1 MKLKFTSYHIAEFA
15 NLIMANLKE
24 VRNRI
29 TSVSSTQQ
37 ITSAMKMV
45 SAAKLRRAQ
54 DAIVQMR
61 PYAGKLKEILEN
73 LSASLD
79 NSDGIY
85 SKQRDLKNVLIIVI
99 TSNRGL
105 CGGFNAN
112 VIKASSRLIKSQ
124 YGGAKVSV
132 LAIGKKAADYFKK
145 TEYGIVGTD
154 IPRNLNE
161 MFDNLIFSNV
171 VPVAEKIMSLFAEG
185 QFDRVELVYNQFKNA
200 AVQITTVEQYLPV
213 AAPVNDNTKSTSLVK
228 DYIFEPNKEFIVADL
243 IPRSLKVQLFK
254 ALLDSHAA
262 EHGARMTSM
271 HKATDNAG
279 SLIKELKLTYNK
291 ARQAAITNEI
301 LEIVGGAEALNA

>member
-1 MKLKFTSYHIAEFA
+1 
-15 NLIMANLKE
+15 MANLKE

-54 DAIVQMR
+54 DAIQQMR
-61 PYAGKLKEILEN
+61 PYANKLKEILEN

-79 NSDGIY
+79 SSEGVY
-85 SKQRDLKNVLIIVI
+85 SNPREVKNVLIIVI

-112 VIKASSRLIKSQ
+112 VIKAATRLAKDG
-124 YGGAKVSV
+124 YKNAKVTI
-132 LAIGKKAADYFKK
+132 LPIGKKAADFFKK
-145 TEYGIVGTD
+145 SEYPVIGSEM
-154 IPRNLNE
+154 PRSLNE
-161 MFDNLIFSNV
+161 LFDGLTFVNV
-171 VPVAEKIMSLFAEG
+171 APVAEKVMEMYAQG
-185 QFDRVELVYNQFKNA
+185 QFDKVELVYNQFKNA

-213 AAPVNDNTKSTSLVK
+213 APPKASEKGQKSASN
-228 DYIFEPNKEFIVADL
+228 DYIFEPSKEYIVADL
-243 IPRSLKVQLFK
+243 IPRSLKTQLFK
-254 ALLDSHAA
+254 ALLDSFAA

-279 SLIKELKLTYNK
+279 ALIKELKLTYNK
-291 ARQAAITNEI
+291 ARQAAITGEI
-301 LEIVGGAEALNA
+301 LEIVGGAEALNG